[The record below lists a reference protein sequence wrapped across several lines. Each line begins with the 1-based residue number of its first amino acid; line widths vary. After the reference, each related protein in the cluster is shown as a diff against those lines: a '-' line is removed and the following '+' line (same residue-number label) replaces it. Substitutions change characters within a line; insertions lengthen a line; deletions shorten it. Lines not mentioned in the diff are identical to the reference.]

1 MIQLLIF
8 RLFHLLNHSI
18 VFFNSQF
25 FCLRLRTWK
34 QIVLFLTYL
43 LFADILLMNNLV
55 LIFHVLSIFNLK
67 SLSSFLIQYNLRLL
81 GYLLACRF
89 LLRFNFL
96 QSLKKSIQM
105 CLISGLYWKLLIIQ
119 NLLMMIF
126 LIFQL
131 NLFSLFLITL
141 DQWRVMVAN
150 TSFCSNTRIS
160 RYSFRNR
167 FSES

>member
-1 MIQLLIF
+1 MLLLI
-8 RLFHLLNHSI
+8 
-18 VFFNSQF
+18 
-25 FCLRLRTWK
+25 
-34 QIVLFLTYL
+34 YL
-43 LFADILLMNNLV
+43 LFADILLMNNLILV
-55 LIFHVLSIFNLK
+55 FHILSIFNLK
-67 SLSSFLIQYNLRLL
+67 SLSSFLIQYNLWLL
-81 GYLLACRF
+81 GYLLACSF

-105 CLISGLYWKLLIIQ
+105 CLISGLYWKLLIIK

-131 NLFSLFLITL
+131 NLFSWFLITL
-141 DQWRVMVAN
+141 YQWRVMIAN
-150 TSFCSNTRIS
+150 TSFCSNTRIK